1 MNYRI
6 FLFFICFSKSLLG
19 FSYQQ
24 IDNQMASLL
33 QIDSL
38 INLAETFQY
47 SYPDSSYYFATQA
60 LEIAKPNSLNLQ
72 EALCLQFLGEILFQ
86 QGIYPEAAKKWKE
99 SVVIFQKSNNY
110 QGLIDNYNFLGML
123 YSKTKSPKLSLEA
136 HQNAYE
142 LAIESANRKGQATS
156 LSWIGSYHE
165 KQGNYILALDC
176 QWKALKILNEDGLD
190 NLSADVKENL
200 GSIYEDRE
208 NFDSAFYYFKKAYSL
223 NIQSGDSLKLLN
235 NLNNLGD
242 IYRKKGQLDSALL
255 LSNQA
260 LKMSRRLQD
269 NYQLSS
275 AFRDMSK
282 VYQQKKNF
290 YIAYA
295 YLDSSRL
302 TYEAIFSNETA
313 RQLAVMEALYE
324 VDSKDRKI
332 IKLEHSHLVE
342 MRIIILLIILV
353 LVIVG
358 LSMLFYSRHKLK
370 AKAVEAVMMYQKE
383 VATNKQRLIEIE
395 LRNSQLKEEKMMQDM
410 ESNSKALVA
419 ETLHVIDKNRLMEEI
434 REKLKTSL
442 VHDSKEQKKRIR
454 NLIKM
459 IDNNFVRDTD
469 WDDFRN
475 NFENVHETF
484 YQNLQSISADL
495 SPADL
500 RLATLMKLNLSSKD
514 IASTLNISAES
525 LRISRYRLKKKLH
538 LKKSESLQK
547 LILSL

>member
-1 MNYRI
+1 MNFRV
-6 FLFFICFSKSLLG
+6 FLFSFCFLNSIHG
-19 FSYQQ
+19 FSYQKA
-24 IDNQMASLL
+24 DSYTSSLL

-38 INLAETFQY
+38 INRAEKFQY
-47 SYPDSSYYFATQA
+47 THPDSSYYFITQA
-60 LEIAKPNSLNLQ
+60 LEIARTNSFNLQ
-72 EALCLQFLGEILFQ
+72 EAVCQQFLGKILFQ
-86 QGIYPEAAKKWKE
+86 QGIYSEAAEKWRN
-99 SVVIFQKSNNY
+99 SSLIFQIEGNY
-110 QGLIDNYNFLGML
+110 EGLIDNYNFLGKL
-123 YSKTKSPKLSLEA
+123 YSKTKSTNLSLEA
-136 HQNAYE
+136 HQKAYD
-142 LAIESANRKGQATS
+142 LARDSDNRTGQAFS
-156 LSWIGSYHE
+156 LGWIGGYHE
-165 KQGNYILALDC
+165 KNGDYALALDC
-176 QWKALKILNEDGLD
+176 QWTALKILQADGLD
-190 NLSADVKENL
+190 DLSADIKENL
-200 GSIYEDRE
+200 GSIYEDKE
-208 NFDSAFYYFKKAYSL
+208 DFDSAFYYFQKAYSL
-223 NIQSGDSLKLLN
+223 NFQSGDSLKLIN

-242 IYRKKGQLDSALL
+242 IYRKKGLLDSALL

-260 LKMSRRLQD
+260 LEMSRRLQD

-275 AFRDMSK
+275 AYRDMSK
-282 VYQQKKNF
+282 VYQEKRNF
-290 YIAYA
+290 YMAYV

-302 TYEAIFSNETA
+302 TYEVIFSNETA
-313 RQLAVMEALYE
+313 RQLAVMEALYD
-324 VDSKDRKI
+324 VDAKDQKI

-353 LVIVG
+353 LVIIG
-358 LSMLFYSRHKLK
+358 SSMLFYTRHKLK
-370 AKAVEAVMMYQKE
+370 AEAAEALLMYQKE
-383 VATNKQRLIEIE
+383 VAANKQKLIEIE

-410 ESNSKALVA
+410 ESNSKALAA

-434 REKLKTSL
+434 REKLKTTL
-442 VHDSKEQKKRIR
+442 VHDSKEQKKKIR

-484 YQNLQSISADL
+484 YQNLHSISSDL

-500 RLATLMKLNLSSKD
+500 RLATLLKLNLSSKD

-547 LILSL
+547 FILSL